1 MPQPRAAVLHDLFAQ
16 KVVLD
21 LPRQIGWSASRLAN
35 PIYCLR
41 WPTQWLPA
49 RILDFAHKGI
59 RGFKAVTQNG
69 HSIAIIAEATTSTL
83 GCDSVL
89 HVPAANTLEAISEGL
104 AARKAR
110 WLFPKPRRASEDTL
124 ADARLAPEEIV
135 KTWRNQ
141 LILRAE
147 DPESETPGLRSPQIG
162 AVYAT
167 LAHWSTSDKP
177 ATVVMPT
184 GTGKTETMLA
194 LLVAARIDRLL
205 VVVPNDNLRT
215 QISSKFLELGVLR
228 ACGCLGDRARLPAVA
243 VLRHRPKTV
252 EEVDDVFLRANVI
265 VSTMQIVGGCYPE
278 IQERMAENV
287 SALFVDEAHHIGART
302 WNAFKGQF
310 IGRRRVVQFTA
321 TPFRNDGRRVDG
333 KFIYVYPL
341 KKAQEEKYFKKI
353 EFLPVNGL
361 DQNDTDQL
369 IVANVKRVLDRD
381 IAAGFDHRAMA
392 RVQTIPRAISL
403 HRSYQAAMPGYNPI
417 LLHSDLTRAER
428 QDGLDKLN
436 SGESRIVVCVDML
449 GEGFD
454 LPELKIAGLH
464 DKQKSEAVT
473 LQFVGRFTRI
483 RKDLGD
489 ATVIANI
496 THDNVA
502 EALQSLYA
510 EDADWNSLLSVVGAK
525 LTEREERRETIFQG
539 FSEEFEGFPISTLF
553 PRMST
558 VIYRTTCDAWR
569 PRAVA
574 DAITK
579 SSSIIDGPVV
589 NDEARLVLFVTRD
602 DERLR
607 WTKLKEPQN
616 VSFNLYL
623 AHWDDE
629 TGLLYINSSKMS
641 DLHLNVAKAL
651 CGDDV
656 VRISGNTVFRV
667 LDGYRRMV
675 LMNLGLSET
684 QRRPVR
690 YSQFMG
696 SDIAE
701 QLDTLPGN
709 RNRTKTNLFGQGYT
723 NEGRS
728 TIGCSVKG
736 KIWSYEATNNFSEW
750 IDWSRDVGRK
760 LLDETITTDG
770 ILRNLVRPTKQA
782 ACPAKPAI
790 AIAWPDALLLTPEER
805 IEILFGDR
813 AEAFYDCDIDLIHH
827 EPDGPIRF
835 SVRSGDVAADFE
847 LTIAPTATMFT
858 QTSGASL
865 QITVGKK
872 TRSLTEYMHEEPPH
886 IYFADGDMLLLD
898 ELFML
903 PRNGDRPSFD
913 MARIETPDWRGV
925 DITKES
931 QRDAKYQDSIQR
943 RVIERLLAQG
953 NMYEVIFDDDGT
965 GESADV
971 VAMRLAGSKLVVELH
986 HCKYSAEP
994 KVGARLDDLYKVCGQ
1009 TQKSIRWR
1017 ERPDIFL
1024 NHLLKRE
1031 SDRRK
1036 AGRPSRFEK
1045 GSRANVTAWLNRWQ
1059 KLHHEFHAV
1068 IVQPGF
1074 SKAKAEQSH
1083 LELFAA
1089 TQSLL
1094 MDTWG
1099 MTLRIFA
1106 SP

>member
-1 MPQPRAAVLHDLFAQ
+1 LHDLFAK

-21 LPRQIGWSASRLAN
+21 LPSQIDWSASRLAN
-35 PIYCLR
+35 PIYGLR
-41 WPTQWLPA
+41 RPTQRVTASVLEF
-49 RILDFAHKGI
+49 DHKGV
-59 RGFKAVTQNG
+59 RGFKAVTQDG
-69 HSIAIIAEATTSTL
+69 HSIAIVAERTSSAL

-89 HVPAANTLEAISEGL
+89 HVPAANTLQEISEGL
-104 AARKAR
+104 AAKRGR
-110 WLFPKPRRASEDTL
+110 WLFPRLRRASDDAL
-124 ADARLAPEEIV
+124 ADAKLVTEEIV
-135 KTWRNQ
+135 TTWRNQ
-141 LILRAE
+141 IVLKAE
-147 DPESETPGLRSPQIG
+147 DPEADSPGLRAPQIG

-167 LAHWSTSDKP
+167 LAHWSTSEKP
-177 ATVVMPT
+177 ATIVMPT

-194 LLVAARIDRLL
+194 LLVAARLGRLL

-215 QISSKFLELGVLR
+215 QISAKFMELGVLR
-228 ACGCLGDRARLPAVA
+228 ACGCLGDRAQLPAVA
-243 VLRHRPKTV
+243 ILRHRPKTV

-265 VSTMQIVGGCYPE
+265 VSTMQIVGGCSPE
-278 IQERMAENV
+278 LQERMAENV
-287 SALFVDEAHHIGART
+287 SALFVDEAHHIGAKT

-310 IGRRRVVQFTA
+310 IGRRRVIQFTA

-341 KKAQEEKYFKKI
+341 KKAQEEQYFKKI
-353 EFLPVNGL
+353 DFVPVNGL
-361 DQNDTDQL
+361 DQDDTDQL
-369 IVANVKRVLDRD
+369 IVAGVKRTLERD

-392 RVQTIPRAISL
+392 RAETISRAVTL
-403 HRSYQAAMPGYNPI
+403 HRAYQAAMPHYNPV
-417 LLHSDLTRAER
+417 LVHSELSRAER
-428 QDGLDKLN
+428 RGGLDRLR
-436 SGESRIVVCVDML
+436 SGESKIVVCVDML
-449 GEGFD
+449 GEGYD

-473 LQFVGRFTRI
+473 LQFIGRFTRI

-496 THDNVA
+496 AHDNVA
-502 EALQSLYA
+502 EALQGLYA
-510 EDADWNSLLSVVGAK
+510 EDADWNALLSVVGAK
-525 LTEREERRETIFQG
+525 LTEREERREAIFQG
-539 FSEEFEGFPISTLF
+539 FSEEFEGFPVSTLF

-558 VIYRTTCDAWR
+558 VVYKTTCDAWR
-569 PRAVA
+569 PRDVG

-579 SSSIIDGPVV
+579 SSSIVDGPVV

-607 WTKLKEPQN
+607 WTTLKEPQN

-623 AHWDDE
+623 AHWDDD

-651 CGDDV
+651 CGDEV
-656 VRISGNTVFRV
+656 VRVSGDMVFRV

-723 NEGRS
+723 DEGRS

-736 KIWSYEATNNFSEW
+736 KIWSYEMTNNFSDW

-760 LLDETITTDG
+760 LLDDTITTDG
-770 ILRNLVRPTKQA
+770 ILRNLVRPKKQTA
-782 ACPAKPAI
+782 RPPKPAI
-790 AIAWPDALLLTPEER
+790 AIAWPDALLLTPEDR
-805 IEILFGDR
+805 IEVIFGDR
-813 AEAFYDCDIDLIHH
+813 AEAFYDCDIDLRDH
-827 EPDGPIRF
+827 ETDGPIRF
-835 SVRSGDVAADFE
+835 GIRSGDVAADFE
-847 LTIAPTATMFT
+847 LTIAPTAAMFV
-858 QTSGASL
+858 QTGGAPV
-865 QITVGKK
+865 QIAVGKK
-872 TRSLTEYMHEEPPH
+872 TRSLAEYFQEEPPH
-886 IYFADGDMLLLD
+886 VYFADGDMLLLD
-898 ELFML
+898 ELFIL
-903 PRNGDRPSFD
+903 PRDEERPSFD
-913 MARIETPDWRGV
+913 LNRIETPDWRGV

-931 QRDAKYQDSIQR
+931 QHDEKRPDSIQR
-943 RVIERLLAQG
+943 RIIDRLLDQG
-953 NMYEVIFDDDGT
+953 DLYEVIVDDDGT

-971 VAMRLAGSKLVVELH
+971 VALRLAGSKLVVELY

-994 KVGARLDDLYKVCGQ
+994 KVGARLDDLYEVCGQ

-1031 SDRRK
+1031 SDRRR

-1045 GSRANVTAWLNRWQ
+1045 GSRANVTGWLNRWQ
-1059 KLHHEFHAV
+1059 KLHYEFHAI

-1099 MTLRIFA
+1099 MTLRILA

>member
-1 MPQPRAAVLHDLFAQ
+1 MHDLFAQ
-16 KVVLD
+16 KVELD
-21 LPRQIGWSASRLAN
+21 LPRHIGWSASRLGN

-41 WPTQWLPA
+41 CPPQRLPA
-49 RILDFAHKGI
+49 SVLEFEHKGV
-59 RGFKAVTQNG
+59 RGFKAITHDG
-69 HSIAIIAEATTSTL
+69 HSIAIVAEKTSSAL

-89 HVPAANTLEAISEGL
+89 FVPAASTLPAIMEGL
-104 AARKAR
+104 AGKKGQ
-110 WLFPKPRRASEDTL
+110 WLYPKTRRAGDDAI
-124 ADARLAPEEIV
+124 ADASLLPREIV

-141 LILRAE
+141 IVLKAE
-147 DPESETPGLRSPQIG
+147 DPEGGTLGLRSPQIG

-194 LLVAARIDRLL
+194 LLVAAKLDRLL
-205 VVVPNDNLRT
+205 VVVPNDNLRS
-215 QISSKFLELGVLR
+215 QISTKFIELGVLR
-228 ACGCLGDRARLPAVA
+228 ACGCLGDRAQLPAVA

-252 EEVDDVFLRANVI
+252 EDVDDIFLRANVV
-265 VSTMQIVGGCYPE
+265 VSTMQIVSGCSPE
-278 IQERMAENV
+278 LQERMAENV

-341 KKAQEEKYFKKI
+341 KKAQEERYFKKI
-353 EFLPVNGL
+353 DFVPVNGL
-361 DQNDTDQL
+361 DQDDTDQL
-369 IVANVKRVLDRD
+369 IVAGVKHALDRD

-392 RVQTIPRAISL
+392 RVETIPRAITL
-403 HRSYQAAMPGYNPI
+403 HGAYQAAMPGYNPV
-417 LLHSDLTRAER
+417 LVHSGLSRAER
-428 QDGLDKLN
+428 RDGLERLR

-473 LQFVGRFTRI
+473 LQFIGRFTRI
-483 RKDLGD
+483 RNDLGD

-496 THDNVA
+496 AHDNVA
-502 EALQSLYA
+502 EALQDLYA
-510 EDADWNSLLSVVGAK
+510 EDADWNALLSVVGAK
-525 LTEREERRETIFQG
+525 LTEREERREAIFQG
-539 FSEEFEGFPISTLF
+539 FSEEFEGFPVSTLF

-558 VIYRTTCDAWR
+558 VVYRTTCAAWH
-569 PRAVA
+569 PASVG

-579 SSSIIDGPVV
+579 SSAIIDGPVV
-589 NDEARLVLFVTRD
+589 NDEARLVVFVTRD

-607 WTKLKEPQN
+607 WTTLKEPQN

-641 DLHLNVAKAL
+641 DLHLNVARAL
-651 CGDDV
+651 CGEDV
-656 VRISGNTVFRV
+656 MRMSGDAVFRV
-667 LDGYRRMV
+667 LDEYRRMV

-723 NEGRS
+723 DDGHS

-736 KIWSYEATNNFSEW
+736 KFWSYETTNNFSEW
-750 IDWSRDVGRK
+750 IDWSRNVGRK
-760 LLDETITTDG
+760 LLDDTITTDG
-770 ILRNLVRPTKQA
+770 ILRNLVRPKKQTVR
-782 ACPAKPAI
+782 PAKPAI
-790 AIAWPDALLLTPEER
+790 AIAWPDAILLTPEER
-805 IEILFGDR
+805 IDIVFGDR
-813 AEAFYDCDIDLIHH
+813 VGAFYDCDIDLKDH
-827 EPDGPIRF
+827 EADGPIRF
-835 SVRSGDVAADFE
+835 SVRSADVAADFE
-847 LTIAPTATMFT
+847 LSITPTAAVFA
-858 QTSGASL
+858 QTTGEPV
-865 QITVGKK
+865 QITVGRK
-872 TRSLTEYMHEEPPH
+872 TRSLTEYFHEEPPH

-903 PRNGDRPSFD
+903 PRDSERPSFD
-913 MARIETPDWRGV
+913 LSRIETPDWRGV

-931 QRDAKYQDSIQR
+931 QRDEKRRDSIQR
-943 RVIERLLAQG
+943 RIIDGLLARG
-953 NMYEVIFDDDGT
+953 DLYEVIVDDDGT

-971 VAMRLAGSKLVVELH
+971 VAMRLAGSKLVVELY
-986 HCKYSAEP
+986 HCKYSADP
-994 KVGARLDDLYKVCGQ
+994 KAGARLDDLYEVCGQ

-1017 ERPDIFL
+1017 ERPDILL

-1031 SDRRK
+1031 SDRKR

-1045 GSRANVTAWLNRWQ
+1045 GTRANVVGWLNRWQ
-1059 KLHHEFHAV
+1059 KLHYEFHAI

-1083 LELFAA
+1083 LELFSA

>member
-1 MPQPRAAVLHDLFAQ
+1 MHDLFAQ
-16 KVVLD
+16 KIELD

-35 PIYCLR
+35 PIFCLLSPAKR
-41 WPTQWLPA
+41 LPA
-49 RILDFAHKGI
+49 SLLEFEQKGV
-59 RGFKAVTQNG
+59 RGFKAVTLDG
-69 HSIAIIAEATTSTL
+69 VSIAIVAGRTSSTF
-83 GCDSVL
+83 GCDRVL
-89 HVPAANTLEAISEGL
+89 QVPAAGTLLDIAESL
-104 AARKAR
+104 AVKKGQ
-110 WLFPKPRRASEDTL
+110 WLHPKVRRATDDAL
-124 ADARLAPEEIV
+124 AEASLLPKEIV

-141 LILRAE
+141 LALKAE
-147 DPESETPGLRSPQIG
+147 DPEAGLPGLRSPQIG

-167 LAHWSTSDKP
+167 LAHWSTSEKP

-194 LLVAARIDRLL
+194 LLVAARLDRLL
-205 VVVPNDNLRT
+205 VIVPNDNLRT
-215 QISSKFLELGVLR
+215 QISSKFMELGVLR
-228 ACGCLGDRARLPAVA
+228 ACGCLGDQARLPAVA
-243 VLRHRPKTV
+243 ILRHRPKTV
-252 EEVDDVFLRANVI
+252 EEVFLRANVI
-265 VSTMQIVGGCYPE
+265 VATMQIVGGYSPG

-287 SALFVDEAHHIGART
+287 AALFVDEAHHIGART
-302 WNAFKGQF
+302 WNAFKEQF
-310 IGRRRVVQFTA
+310 VGRRRVVQFTA

-341 KKAQEEKYFKKI
+341 KKAQEEGYFKRI
-353 EFLPVNGL
+353 NFVPVNGL
-361 DQNDTDQL
+361 DQDDTDRL
-369 IVANVKRVLDRD
+369 IVACVKGALDRD

-392 RVQTIPRAISL
+392 RAETVSRAVSL
-403 HRSYQAAMPGYNPI
+403 HRAYQSAMPGYAPV
-417 LLHSDLTRAER
+417 LVHSGLSRAER
-428 QDGLDKLN
+428 RDALDRLR
-436 SGESRIVVCVDML
+436 SGNSRIAVCVDML
-449 GEGFD
+449 GEGYD

-473 LQFVGRFTRI
+473 LQFVGRFTRT
-483 RKDLGD
+483 RNDLGD

-496 THDNVA
+496 AHDNVA
-502 EALQSLYA
+502 EALQDLYA
-510 EDADWNSLLSVVGAK
+510 EDADWNALLSVVGAK
-525 LTEREERRETIFQG
+525 LTEREERREAIFQG
-539 FSEEFEGFPISTLF
+539 FSEEFEGFPVSTLF

-558 VIYRTTCDAWR
+558 VVYRTACNAWR
-569 PRAVA
+569 PMSVGE
-574 DAITK
+574 AISK

-607 WTKLKEPQN
+607 WTTLKEPQN

-641 DLHLNVAKAL
+641 DLHLHVARAL
-651 CGDDV
+651 CGEDV
-656 VRISGNTVFRV
+656 VRISGDSVFRV

-723 NEGRS
+723 DEGRS

-736 KIWSYEATNNFSEW
+736 KFWSYETTNNFSEW
-750 IDWSRDVGRK
+750 IDWSRKVGRK
-760 LLDETITTDG
+760 LLDDTITTDG
-770 ILRNLVRPTKQA
+770 ILRNLVRPRKQTA
-782 ACPAKPAI
+782 RPAKPAI

-805 IEILFGDR
+805 IDIVFGDR
-813 AEAFYDCDIDLIHH
+813 VEPFYDCEVDLKDHRIA
-827 EPDGPIRF
+827 GPIRF
-835 SVRSGDVAADFE
+835 RVASAEIGADFE
-847 LTIAPTATMFT
+847 LTIAPNGAVFA
-858 QTSGASL
+858 QTSGEPV
-865 QITVGKK
+865 QITVGKR
-872 TRSLTEYMHEEPPH
+872 TRPLTEYFHEEPPH
-886 IYFADGDMLLLD
+886 IYFADGDMLLFD

-903 PRNGDRPSFD
+903 PRDAERPSFD
-913 MARIETPDWRGV
+913 LNRIETPDWRGV

-931 QRDAKYQDSIQR
+931 QRDEKRPNSIQR
-943 RVIERLLAQG
+943 RVIEWLLAEG
-953 NMYEVIFDDDGT
+953 DLYDVIVDDDGT

-971 VAMRLAGSKLVVELH
+971 VAMRLAGSKLVAELY
-986 HCKYSAEP
+986 HCKYSADP
-994 KVGARLDDLYKVCGQ
+994 KAGARLDDLYEVCGQ

-1045 GSRANVTAWLNRWQ
+1045 GARANVIGWLNRWQ
-1059 KLHHEFHAV
+1059 KLHYEFHAI

-1074 SKAKAEQSH
+1074 SKAKGEQSH

-1099 MTLRIFA
+1099 MTLRILA